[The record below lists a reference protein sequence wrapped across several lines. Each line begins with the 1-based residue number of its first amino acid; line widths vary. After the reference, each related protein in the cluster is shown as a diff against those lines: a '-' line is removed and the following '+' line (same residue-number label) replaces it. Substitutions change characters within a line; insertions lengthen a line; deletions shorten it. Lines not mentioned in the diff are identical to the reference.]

1 MQSVKSVFRLFY
13 TGLNGRTYG
22 SSLLFMSA
30 FAIQLML
37 VAYLA
42 VVRTSPVYGA
52 VAAAW
57 VCRFKAN
64 ARSVWLS
71 VAQFLFVSASG
82 ALCITAL
89 FVDAGE
95 AVNAILPAL
104 AAALSGAGAAV
115 AVRQTQ
121 LRFLTVGKRQTHGI
135 VFLLVNITACA
146 AIAVGFVAVSAV
158 AFTDFGVIPAAC
170 AFGASACLGIAALA
184 TAQRA
189 RVAAEYVPAPSY
201 EYDVGDAAACAADAT
216 DIENTSILPDD
227 DRDNT

>member
-1 MQSVKSVFRLFY
+1 
-13 TGLNGRTYG
+13 
-22 SSLLFMSA
+22 
-30 FAIQLML
+30 
-37 VAYLA
+37 
-42 VVRTSPVYGA
+42 
-52 VAAAW
+52 
-57 VCRFKAN
+57 
-64 ARSVWLS
+64 
-71 VAQFLFVSASG
+71 
-82 ALCITAL
+82 
-89 FVDAGE
+89 
-95 AVNAILPAL
+95 
-104 AAALSGAGAAV
+104 
-115 AVRQTQ
+115 
-121 LRFLTVGKRQTHGI
+121 VGKRQTHGI

-146 AIAVGFVAVSAV
+146 AIAVGFAAVSAV